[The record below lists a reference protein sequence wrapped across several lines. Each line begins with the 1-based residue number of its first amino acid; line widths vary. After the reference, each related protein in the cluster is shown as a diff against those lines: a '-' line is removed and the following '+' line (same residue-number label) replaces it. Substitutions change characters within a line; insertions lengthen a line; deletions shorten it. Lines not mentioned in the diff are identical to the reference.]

1 MQRICL
7 RKLTPL
13 MSALVWLFCAGPLAK
28 NLLSEFHRKRIIA
41 QVEADGRQP
50 RELTRT
56 RAWDYS
62 LFNLQ
67 ALFDAAS
74 IAGKLSIDLWSPRSD
89 DQRSIRRALDWLVP
103 FATGERK
110 WTYPQITR
118 FQPEKLA
125 PLPRRA
131 GIVYRDPAYE
141 RVIGSLKTNSR
152 NSIALFAA
160 ASTLS
165 ISSSDLYV
173 VAF

>member
-125 PLPRRA
+125 PLLRRA
-131 GIVYRDPAYE
+131 AIVYRDASYE
-141 RVIGSLKTNSR
+141 QTILKSNAVRGDERWKLLYPKMRELNSR
-152 NSIALFAA
+152 
-160 ASTLS
+160 
-165 ISSSDLYV
+165 
-173 VAF
+173 

>member
-50 RELTRT
+50 RELTRM

-141 RVIGSLKTNSR
+141 RVIGSLKT
-152 NSIALFAA
+152 
-160 ASTLS
+160 STGNERWQL
-165 ISSSDLYV
+165 LYPKMGQLD
-173 VAF
+173 

>member
-62 LFNLQ
+62 LFR
-67 ALFDAAS
+67 
-74 IAGKLSIDLWSPRSD
+74 SPS
-89 DQRSIRRALDWLVP
+89 
-103 FATGERK
+103 
-110 WTYPQITR
+110 
-118 FQPEKLA
+118 
-125 PLPRRA
+125 
-131 GIVYRDPAYE
+131 
-141 RVIGSLKTNSR
+141 
-152 NSIALFAA
+152 
-160 ASTLS
+160 
-165 ISSSDLYV
+165 V
-173 VAF
+173 VRCGFYCREVEH